1 MSLVSAFLGH
11 GVQKCTKLCKIAKL
25 QNFIQLSLTLTKS
38 GEFLHF
44 TRNTRKSTISPQ

>member
-38 GEFLHF
+38 GEFF
-44 TRNTRKSTISPQ
+44 ISLEILEKVQ